1 MDTGSPQKTRQSKK
15 LPQSRR
21 AAITNPPSRGGLF
34 APPPGSLV
42 TYFNA
47 AFILARIAL
56 IAALLPLAIGWRTPL
71 LTTWRP
77 VALVALLALP
87 AIIIAIDLWTLRRV
101 WSRSTLLRLMSGAS
115 LVLALCAFSITAA
128 LELQFQYMRRAV
140 LAADGQQLEKL
151 GAHLVVGYRKPSE
164 LHALIERRAIAGV
177 FLSALNV
184 EGKTPDEIRDHI
196 EGLQDIRRAQ
206 HISPLWIAT
215 DQEGGPVSRLSPPL
229 TRMPPLAEIVAIH
242 RDAAERRLAV
252 RQYAARQGRELAS
265 LGVNLNFAPVVDLN
279 HGVVN
284 PEDKTSRISTRAIS
298 NDPAVVSDAAD
309 VYCETLMMTGVHCT
323 LKHFPGL
330 GRVYEDTHK
339 LSADLT
345 APAQELEATDWLPF
359 RRLKENGAAFLMLGH
374 ARLTAIDADRPA
386 SISPAVVKGL
396 LRDAWAHRGILITDD
411 FSMGAVMLSREGPAG
426 GAIAALNA
434 GVDLILISYDPDQY
448 FPVMYALLRAER
460 DGRLNPQ
467 TLAVSSARLRGAA
480 VRADLAK
487 LPTK

>member
-1 MDTGSPQKTRQSKK
+1 M
-15 LPQSRR
+15 
-21 AAITNPPSRGGLF
+21 
-34 APPPGSLV
+34 
-42 TYFNA
+42 TYLTA

-56 IAALLPLAIGWRTPL
+56 VAALLPLAIGWRTPL

-77 VALVALLALP
+77 IALIALLAVPLVV
-87 AIIIAIDLWTLRRV
+87 IAIDIWTLRRV
-101 WSRSTLLRLMSGAS
+101 WSRSSLLRLMSGAS
-115 LVLALCAFSITAA
+115 PVLAVFAFGLTAA
-128 LELQFQYMRRAV
+128 SELQFQYMRRAV
-140 LAADGQQLEKL
+140 LAADPLQLERL
-151 GAHLVVGYRKPSE
+151 GAHVVVGYRKSSE
-164 LHALIERRAIAGV
+164 LHALLERRAIAGV

-184 EGKTPDEIRDHI
+184 EGKAPDEIRDNIDH
-196 EGLQDIRRAQ
+196 LQDIRRAQ
-206 HISPLWIAT
+206 NLPSLWIAT

-242 RDAAERRLAV
+242 RDAAERQLAV
-252 RQYAARQGRELAS
+252 RQYAARQGRELAA

-298 NDPAVVSDAAD
+298 NDPAVVTDVAD

-339 LSADLT
+339 LAADL
-345 APAQELEATDWLPF
+345 AASSQELEATDWLPF
-359 RRLKENGAAFLMLGH
+359 RRLKENGSAFTMLGH
-374 ARLTAIDADRPA
+374 ARLTAIDSERPA
-386 SISPAVVKGL
+386 SFSHAVVNGL
-396 LRDAWAHRGILITDD
+396 LRDTWGHRGILITDD

-426 GAIAALNA
+426 GAVAALNA

-448 FPVMYALLRAER
+448 FPVMYSLLQADR

-467 TLAVSSARLRGAA
+467 TLAASNARLRRAA
-480 VRADLAK
+480 LPPDLAK